1 MPSIHI
7 SEKLYRDLLSMATS
21 FRDTEESVITRLIES
36 YKKDSMPIK
45 PEEVISKPPRK
56 IVTPEQVA
64 EVYSCMKPVFDA
76 YKKGERE
83 GRLALGSA
91 CDYLATDAVGM
102 NHGNAS
108 IYIRALLALKQG
120 KLHRNKMSFNTQAAD
135 YFLGQILADDGK
147 TGLKTALSSLLMY
160 INYCEEEYGGKMV
173 AFRNTHDKYQAKLN

>member
-1 MPSIHI
+1 MPNIHI
-7 SEKLYRDLLSMATS
+7 SEKLYPRFAIYGNQLSGY
-21 FRDTEESVITRLIES
+21 RGERHYQRLIES

-56 IVTPEQVA
+56 IVTSEQVA

-108 IYIRALLALKQG
+108 IYIRGSIGTEARQTPQKQ
-120 KLHRNKMSFNTQAAD
+120 D
-135 YFLGQILADDGK
+135 
-147 TGLKTALSSLLMY
+147 
-160 INYCEEEYGGKMV
+160 V
-173 AFRNTHDKYQAKLN
+173 V